1 MNYELFVAKRIISG
15 QEHKSSISSPIIK
28 IAIAAISLGV
38 IIMMIAIATGAGLQ
52 DKIRSK
58 MSGFKG
64 HIQITNYD
72 NNNSD
77 ISIIPVNK
85 NQNFYPNFSTV
96 EGIRNVQ
103 VFANQVGLI
112 RTKTDFE
119 GIVFKGVSTDYD
131 WSFFQEYL
139 IEGKLPDFNQKR
151 TRDVLLSKT
160 LMNRLQ
166 LSLNDTINVT
176 FFKNERSKLPSNRKL
191 VITGIYNTGFLEFDK
206 NMMIGDLRQ
215 VQGLNKWNENQVGG
229 FEILLDNFDDLPKK
243 WKEVYQEIDATLDAQ
258 TIISSYPAIFEWIQ
272 LFDNNIWFIII
283 IMILVAGIN
292 MITALLVL
300 ILERVQ
306 MVGILKAMGSSNWSI
321 RKIFLYNAL
330 YLIFVG
336 LFWGNIIGLTLLLLQ
351 KYFGFLSLDPETY
364 YVSQVPVS
372 IDLVTIIFLNI
383 GTLVLCFLMLIIP
396 SIIITK
402 IQPSKSIRFA

>member
-77 ISIIPVNK
+77 ISIVPVNK

-96 EGIRNVQ
+96 EGIKNVQ

-321 RKIFLYNAL
+321 RKIFLYNAS

>member
-1 MNYELFVAKRIISG
+1 MKWDRLRLFNIVAQTRNITEASYILHVSQSALSRQMKAL
-15 QEHKSSISSPIIK
+15 ENE
-28 IAIAAISLGV
+28 LGV
-38 IIMMIAIATGAGLQ
+38 KLFL
-52 DKIRSK
+52 R
-58 MSGFKG
+58 
-64 HIQITNYD
+64 
-72 NNNSD
+72 NSD
-77 ISIIPVNK
+77 G
-85 NQNFYPNFSTV
+85 
-96 EGIRNVQ
+96 E
-103 VFANQVGLI
+103 
-112 RTKTDFE
+112 
-119 GIVFKGVSTDYD
+119 
-131 WSFFQEYL
+131 EYL

-206 NMMIGDLRQ
+206 NMMIGDIRQ

-229 FEILLDNFDDLPKK
+229 FEILLENFDDLPKK
-243 WKEVYQEIDATLDAQ
+243 GKEIYQEIDATLDAQ

-321 RKIFLYNAL
+321 RKIFLYNAS

-336 LFWGNIIGLTLLLLQ
+336 LFWGNIIGLTLLLSQ
-351 KYFGFLSLDPETY
+351 KYFVHQLKPMVKYHLP
-364 YVSQVPVS
+364 
-372 IDLVTIIFLNI
+372 
-383 GTLVLCFLMLIIP
+383 LC
-396 SIIITK
+396 
-402 IQPSKSIRFA
+402 RW

>member
-1 MNYELFVAKRIISG
+1 
-15 QEHKSSISSPIIK
+15 
-28 IAIAAISLGV
+28 
-38 IIMMIAIATGAGLQ
+38 
-52 DKIRSK
+52 
-58 MSGFKG
+58 
-64 HIQITNYD
+64 
-72 NNNSD
+72 
-77 ISIIPVNK
+77 
-85 NQNFYPNFSTV
+85 
-96 EGIRNVQ
+96 
-103 VFANQVGLI
+103 
-112 RTKTDFE
+112 
-119 GIVFKGVSTDYD
+119 
-131 WSFFQEYL
+131 
-139 IEGKLPDFNQKR
+139 
-151 TRDVLLSKT
+151 
-160 LMNRLQ
+160 MNRLQ

-206 NMMIGDLRQ
+206 NMMIGDIRQ

-229 FEILLDNFDDLPKK
+229 FEILLENFDDLPKK
-243 WKEVYQEIDATLDAQ
+243 GKEIYQEIDATLDAQ

-272 LFDNNIWFIII
+272 LFDNNIWFIIA

-321 RKIFLYNAL
+321 RKIFLYNAS

-336 LFWGNIIGLTLLLLQ
+336 LFWGNIIGLTLLLSQ

-372 IDLVTIIFLNI
+372 IDVLSILLLNI
-383 GTLVLCFLMLIIP
+383 GILVLCFLMLIIP

>member
-1 MNYELFVAKRIISG
+1 LNYELFVAKRIISG

-96 EGIRNVQ
+96 EGIKNVQ

-292 MITALLVL
+292 MVTALLVL

-321 RKIFLYNAL
+321 RKIFLYNAS